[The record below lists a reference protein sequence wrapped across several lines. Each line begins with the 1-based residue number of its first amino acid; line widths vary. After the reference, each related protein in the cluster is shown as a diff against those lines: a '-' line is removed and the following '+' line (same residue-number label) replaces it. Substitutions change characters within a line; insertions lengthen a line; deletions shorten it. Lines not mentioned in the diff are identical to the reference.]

1 MTTNELGKLLESKLI
16 LVSGKGGTGKS
27 SVSAAL
33 AMLGASRGRR
43 TVIVEL
49 DMAKPAM
56 NPIFG
61 VESGFVEREV
71 AENLWVANLDWTS
84 NLKHWIAQTVP
95 AGRVVKHLLANRL
108 IRAFLDVA
116 PGNRETVALA
126 RIGGLV
132 EEYDLVVVDMPAS
145 GHAISLLEVPRTM
158 MDLFDSGPIRR
169 EGERGDALL
178 SADST
183 NLIFVSL
190 PEEMVVNETVETF
203 RRAHDVAERIHEPI
217 IILNRASQCDIS
229 EREEQALDRLVEGE
243 EDPDLREVQWAGR
256 WRLELM
262 RATREARHRLEA
274 ETTAKVLS
282 IPWVDPGLSHRT
294 LVDGVLGHLREMAR

>member
-1 MTTNELGKLLESKLI
+1 
-16 LVSGKGGTGKS
+16 
-27 SVSAAL
+27 
-33 AMLGASRGRR
+33 
-43 TVIVEL
+43 
-49 DMAKPAM
+49 
-56 NPIFG
+56 
-61 VESGFVEREV
+61 
-71 AENLWVANLDWTS
+71 
-84 NLKHWIAQTVP
+84 
-95 AGRVVKHLLANRL
+95 
-108 IRAFLDVA
+108 
-116 PGNRETVALA
+116 
-126 RIGGLV
+126 
-132 EEYDLVVVDMPAS
+132 
-145 GHAISLLEVPRTM
+145 